1 MSVGNL
7 KTDGQ
12 KGNNFPWQ
20 LRVLKGL
27 DKIFSALS
35 GGSGSFLAPQT
46 KVTNILRSSTT
57 GTITAGKYSVSF
69 ANMSTTV
76 DAVVKGVA
84 LKPGEVVN
92 FDAGA
97 LNNTL
102 DAISY
107 DGTGG
112 DLLIIYIS

>member
-20 LRVLKGL
+20 YKMLVGL
-27 DKIFSALS
+27 DSILSALS
-35 GGSGSFLAPQT
+35 GGGSFLAPQT
-46 KVTNILRSSTT
+46 RITNILRSSAA
-57 GTITAGKYSVSF
+57 GTITAGKYSASF
-69 ANMSTTV
+69 ANMSTTTN
-76 DAVVKGVA
+76 ATVKGVT

-92 FDAGA
+92 FDAGT
-97 LNNTL
+97 LNNKL
-102 DAISY
+102 DAIAY
-107 DGTGG
+107 DGTLG